1 MTVSLYPFP
10 QYHHPPRAGFSE
22 LPFCRDGVRC
32 IPPGQLEWES
42 AGGFVE
48 LRIQRHRTGAWSRGI
63 CGLLPSAA
71 FSSGLVRPHEAT
83 LQSRLARQEI
93 LTREEGGALGKPV
106 LLTTP
111 QLANWWAR
119 ADEEYV
125 GETEA
130 VTFVGNDNTYH
141 LRRYQPRAGG
151 LSQPLDLVEAE
162 LLCIADGHHRAATH
176 AALAAQGYE
185 ACAFL
190 PVCIIGGEEVSIG
203 SFIRVIEDGMGS
215 TAEVLERLGA
225 YFTIE
230 STPLAS
236 IPRVPGE
243 WAFSRNNVHYR
254 LTRKSPQGR
263 ETAAE
268 WLDAQVLP
276 PVFGIGDSKSDPRIS
291 FEMAPELGDD
301 PALRTFI
308 PNRTYLSH
316 FPLTKDRFFA
326 EVAAGRMLPAKS
338 TRFEPRVP
346 SGMLVWMP

>member
-42 AGGFVE
+42 AGGFGE
-48 LRIQRHRTGAWSRGI
+48 LRIQRHRTGEWSRGI

-111 QLANWWAR
+111 QLAKWWAR
-119 ADEEYV
+119 VDGEYV
-125 GETEA
+125 AEGGA

-141 LRRYQPRAGG
+141 LRRYLPRMGQ
-151 LSQPLDLVEAE
+151 LPQPLDLAEAE

-176 AALAAQGYE
+176 AALAAQGYA

-203 SFIRVIEDGMGS
+203 SFTRVIEDDMGN
-215 TAEVLERLGA
+215 TDEVLKRLGA
-225 YFTIE
+225 YFMIE
-230 STPLAS
+230 ATPSAI
-236 IPRVPGE
+236 IPSVPGE
-243 WAFSRNNVHYR
+243 WAFSRNHLHYR

-268 WLDAQVLP
+268 WLDAQVLA
-276 PVFGIGDSKSDPRIS
+276 PVFGIVDSKRDHRIT
-291 FEMAPELGDD
+291 FEMAPEPGDD
-301 PALRTFI
+301 LAQRNFLPD
-308 PNRTYLSH
+308 RTYLSH
-316 FPLTKDRFFA
+316 FPLTTDRFFA